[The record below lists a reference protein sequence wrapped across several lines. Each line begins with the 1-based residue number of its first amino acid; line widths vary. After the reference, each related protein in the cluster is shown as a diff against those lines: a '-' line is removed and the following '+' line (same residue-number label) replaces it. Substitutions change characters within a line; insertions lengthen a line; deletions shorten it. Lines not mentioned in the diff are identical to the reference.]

1 MWAWWSRG
9 LRRRRGAGQGTD
21 WRLLVRGVVA
31 SSAGGSG
38 TLRSG
43 AGGTDLEEGPGLG
56 LGVGSADGSGK
67 MSLSRD
73 KVGEEKD

>member
-9 LRRRRGAGQGTD
+9 LWHRSGTGEGGD
-21 WRLLVRGVVA
+21 RRLLVRGVVA
-31 SSAGGSG
+31 SLAGGSG

-43 AGGTDLEEGPGLG
+43 AGETFLEEGPGLG
-56 LGVGSADGSGK
+56 EGGRLHRGSKEDVGQ
-67 MSLSRD
+67 D